1 MKQGELAR
9 RVIKKDI
16 YNLECEVERLENLI
30 HHCWL
35 HSGYK
40 NCGRRQMSTDEKALY
55 DSVISRA
62 IDKISK

>member
-16 YNLECEVERLENLI
+16 YNLECEVERLESLI
-30 HHCWL
+30 HHCWI

-40 NCGRRQMSTDEKALY
+40 DCGRRQMDADERGLY
-55 DSVISRA
+55 DSVISRVS
-62 IDKISK
+62 DELNK